1 MSKVK
6 TARKKLLR
14 LFLIGFVILFLMLSI
29 QSYLGKY
36 GDIVFW
42 VWLWFL
48 ILYLPPIVVLLK
60 TKNTSFKV
68 NFNALR
74 TLSILFVVSTII
86 VIFMMPF
93 VALENI
99 EVLKTSFYFLFLL
112 GLILIYFIWYQGIEP
127 PPPDPI
133 VFISYNH
140 QDAIIALKIKEAL
153 DAAKIEVIMDID
165 NMTAGTMIEKFI
177 KKSIKASNVTVSVVS
192 NASLGSAWVGS
203 ETVDTLLLQTFYSD
217 RKFIACYLD
226 DDFLTQND
234 YTQKAIAKID
244 IKIKELDALI
254 QEAHSSGRNTRDLDS
269 KRTRLVHLKNNMDL
283 IIARLQNSLCLH
295 VNQSSFNSS
304 MKRLIQR
311 IETNA

>member
-1 MSKVK
+1 MPKIK
-6 TARKKLLR
+6 TAREGLLR
-14 LFLIGFVILFLMLSI
+14 LFLTGFIILFLILAI
-29 QSYLGKY
+29 QSSTGKY
-36 GDIVFW
+36 GDIVMY

-48 ILYLPPIVVLLK
+48 LLYVPPIIILFK
-60 TKNTSFKV
+60 TKNQSFKV
-68 NFNALR
+68 NKVGLKMLA
-74 TLSILFVVSTII
+74 ILFVVSTII

-93 VALENI
+93 VELENI
-99 EVLKTSFYFLFLL
+99 EVLKTSFYFLFFLE
-112 GLILIYFIWYQGIEP
+112 LIFIYFIWYQGIEP

-140 QDAIIALKIKEAL
+140 QDATIALKIKEAL
-153 DAAKIEVIMDID
+153 DAAKIQVIMDTE
-165 NMTAGTMIEKFI
+165 NMTAGTMIEEFI

-234 YTQKAIAKID
+234 YTQKAVTKID
-244 IKIKELDALI
+244 IKINELDTLI

-283 IIARLQNSLCLH
+283 IIARLQNSLCLP

-304 MKRLIQR
+304 MERLIER